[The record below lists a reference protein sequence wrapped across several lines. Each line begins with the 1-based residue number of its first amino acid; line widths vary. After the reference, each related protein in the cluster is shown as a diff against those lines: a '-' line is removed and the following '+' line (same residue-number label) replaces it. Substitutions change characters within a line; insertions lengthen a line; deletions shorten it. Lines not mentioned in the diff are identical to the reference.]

1 MHPAADS
8 GDAHCPPTVTPT
20 FIASLIESA
29 VSSFEVDRAASR
41 EYLFRAFAL
50 IRAQAKQPQDSA
62 MDPARGR
69 LATWQVTRVIAHI
82 DANLSAPLPTKDLAN
97 LVNLSVSHFF
107 RAFKVSVGISPC
119 EYITR
124 KRVDLAR
131 ELMVTTEDPLSQV
144 ALGCGLNDQSSFCRV
159 FRRVVGQS
167 PGEWRRLNA
176 DGPRLRSTRSR
187 WQGAHGS
194 LLAGGVRA
202 PKDEK
207 MDATAWNAKSGLIDS
222 IRV

>member
-1 MHPAADS
+1 MPPAADS
-8 GDAHCPPTVTPT
+8 GDAHSPSTVTPT
-20 FIASLIESA
+20 FIASLIENA

-62 MDPARGR
+62 ADLTRGR
-69 LATWQVTRVIAHI
+69 LATWQVNRVIAHI
-82 DANLSAPLPTKDLAN
+82 DANLSVALLTKDLAN

-107 RAFKVSVGISPC
+107 RAFKVSVGISPW

-124 KRVDLAR
+124 RRVDLACV
-131 ELMVTTEDPLSQV
+131 LMATTEDPLSQV

-176 DGPRLRSTRSR
+176 AGPRLRSARPHWR
-187 WQGAHGS
+187 DAHGS
-194 LLAGGVRA
+194 RA
-202 PKDEK
+202 
-207 MDATAWNAKSGLIDS
+207 LI
-222 IRV
+222 

>member
-1 MHPAADS
+1 MHPTTDS
-8 GDAHCPPTVTPT
+8 RDAHSPPTATPA

-29 VSSFEVDRAASR
+29 VSSFEVDRTASR

-50 IRAQAKQPQDSA
+50 IRAQARQPQDSVA
-62 MDPARGR
+62 DATRGR
-69 LATWQVTRVIAHI
+69 LATWQVNRVIVHI
-82 DANLSAPLPTKDLAN
+82 DANLSASLQTKELAK

-107 RAFKVSVGISPC
+107 RAFKVSVGMPPS

-124 KRVDLAR
+124 RRIDLAR
-131 ELMVTTEDPLSQV
+131 ELMTTTNEPLSQV

-176 DGPRLRSTRSR
+176 TGPRLHSTRTR
-187 WQGAHGS
+187 WPDAHEAMLVS
-194 LLAGGVRA
+194 DVRA
-202 PKDEK
+202 P
-207 MDATAWNAKSGLIDS
+207 
-222 IRV
+222 